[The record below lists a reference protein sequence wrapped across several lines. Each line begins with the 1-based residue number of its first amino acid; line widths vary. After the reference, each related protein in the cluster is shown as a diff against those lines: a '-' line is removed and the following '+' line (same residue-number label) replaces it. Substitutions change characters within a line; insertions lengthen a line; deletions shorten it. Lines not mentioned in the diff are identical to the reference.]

1 MGRLRIKMGPRNLMS
16 IHQKISQFLAEPMDT
31 ANGDATALSSEKIQK
46 IWSTHFLRRTSAS
59 AGVEATRNG
68 IRFVC

>member
-1 MGRLRIKMGPRNLMS
+1 MS

-31 ANGDATALSSEKIQK
+31 ANGHANRAAL
-46 IWSTHFLRRTSAS
+46 TLLRRTSAS
-59 AGVEATRNG
+59 ARVEAARNG